1 MRTMLT
7 DLHIHTTVSDG
18 SESFEQVLRM
28 ASLLGLEQVAFTNH
42 DTLGGLSEAFALGKR
57 FGIDVIGG
65 IELSAW
71 DSNAHTKVHILGLG
85 FTGEY
90 APAISKLCE
99 PLLERR
105 RANALWQIEQLQRAG
120 MAFDSGITLRLAEQS
135 TSIYSQHIMAAL
147 TRAPYTSRVY
157 NELYRVLFKGE
168 GICARDLSY
177 LDAVDAVRALKE
189 SGALAILAHPGRY
202 QNFELVPTLVA
213 AGLDGIEK
221 YHPNH
226 GPLEWYR
233 AQVLADKY
241 GLICTGGS
249 DYHGSFGESPGLGSY
264 RLKRASAKL
273 RPRAAVAG

>member
-1 MRTMLT
+1 MLT
-7 DLHIHTTVSDG
+7 DLHIHTTISDG
-18 SESFEQVLRM
+18 SESFEQVLRQ
-28 ASLLGLEQVAFTNH
+28 ASQLGIGQLAFTNH
-42 DTLGGLSEAFALGKR
+42 DTLRGLSDAFELGER
-57 FGIDVIGG
+57 FGIAVIGG
-65 IELSAW
+65 VELSAW
-71 DSNAHTKVHILGLG
+71 DSNAHTKVHVLGLG
-85 FTGEY
+85 LASEY
-90 APAISKLCE
+90 APAISELCE

-105 RANALWQIEQLQRAG
+105 RANARWQIEQLRRAG
-120 MAFDSGITLRLAEQS
+120 MAFDPGIIERLAAES

-157 NELYRVLFKGE
+157 NELYRMLFKGK
-168 GICARDLSY
+168 GICARDISY
-177 LDAVDAVRALKE
+177 LDPVDAVRAIKE

-221 YHPNH
+221 YHPDH

-233 AQVLADKY
+233 AQLLADRF

-264 RLKRASAKL
+264 RLKRASRLL
-273 RPRAAVAG
+273 RPRAAVSP